1 MELRIT
7 QKYAFFE
14 KNIINHEKDPHRF
27 KKDRKYNTTY

>member
-14 KNIINHEKDPHRF
+14 KKIINHEKDPQRF
-27 KKDRKYNTTY
+27 KRG